1 MTIIAWRAGVMA
13 CDSCWTYGSTQTVSL
28 IKIKRLSSGALLG
41 QAGDNDCRALEE
53 MLDKIK
59 DPRKLPSKTELART
73 KDDFMGLLALPKGGV
88 WVLANGPVDEAG
100 WPVSNSYDEREEVG
114 VWPAATMGGYA
125 ACGSGADHAL
135 AAMDAGAT
143 ARQAVEIACKRNINC
158 RPPVHVR
165 KLFDDNHPGPRHVR
179 VKTKAKARA

>member
-1 MTIIAWRAGVMA
+1 MTIIVWRAGVMA
-13 CDSCWTYGSTQTVSL
+13 CDSCWASNGTQTVSM

-41 QAGDNDCRALEE
+41 SAGENDSRE
-53 MLDKIK
+53 MERLLDKIK
-59 DPRKLPSKTELART
+59 HPDKLPTRQELIAIRL
-73 KDDFMGLLALPKGGV
+73 DYEGLIAFPRGGV
-88 WVLANGPVDEAG
+88 WMIASGKVDEAG
-100 WPVSNSYDEREEVG
+100 YADDDEADMG

-125 ACGSGADHAL
+125 ACGSGGDYAL

-165 KLFDDNHPGPRHVR
+165 KLFDVNNPVPGKRHGR
-179 VKTKAKARA
+179 NSKSR

>member
-1 MTIIAWRAGVMA
+1 MTIIVWRAGIMA
-13 CDSCWTYGSTQTVSL
+13 CDSCWASAGTQTVSM

-41 QAGDNDCRALEE
+41 SAGENDSRE
-53 MLDKIK
+53 MERFLDKIK
-59 DPRKLPSKTELART
+59 HPDKLPTRSELIALRLG
-73 KDDFMGLLALPKGGV
+73 FSGLIAFPRGGV
-88 WVLANGPVDEAG
+88 WSVETGRVDDAG
-100 WPVSNSYDEREEVG
+100 FPTEEDVESDMG

-125 ACGSGADHAL
+125 ACGSGMDYAL

-165 KLFDDNHPGPRHVR
+165 KLFDADTPKPKLKKR
-179 VKTKAKARA
+179 